1 MNIITANITC
11 NWNNFI
17 TVNTVMIHAGMLYE
31 KIKNEKPDVIG
42 FQEVVPESL
51 EFLKTAC
58 PDYDFYGLFRTED
71 FDGEG
76 LYTAIR
82 KDTYDV
88 TAFEGFWL
96 SPTPY
101 VPGSRF
107 PEQSTCPRVCIV
119 TDLRNKKTGE
129 RMRIF
134 NVHLDHIS
142 DNARKLGMECVLT
155 FMEDYHKKNP
165 MSVVLLGDFNAGPD
179 TLVID
184 CCKRFKPIKLVEL
197 TEELP
202 FTFHDFGTRQLKI
215 DYIFVSEDL
224 AKRKVRSYLWDDEK
238 HGIYLSDHYPVG
250 VTLQ

>member
-88 TAFEGFWL
+88 TAL
-96 SPTPY
+96 KAS
-101 VPGSRF
+101 GSA
-107 PEQSTCPRVCIV
+107 PP
-119 TDLRNKKTGE
+119 
-129 RMRIF
+129 
-134 NVHLDHIS
+134 
-142 DNARKLGMECVLT
+142 
-155 FMEDYHKKNP
+155 P
-165 MSVVLLGDFNAGPD
+165 MSPAPGFRSRARVPASVLLPICA
-179 TLVID
+179 T
-184 CCKRFKPIKLVEL
+184 KRQGNGCGSSTSIWITSRTMPENWAWNVF
-197 TEELP
+197 
-202 FTFHDFGTRQLKI
+202 
-215 DYIFVSEDL
+215 
-224 AKRKVRSYLWDDEK
+224 
-238 HGIYLSDHYPVG
+238 
-250 VTLQ
+250 